1 MSHNPRIRVNR
12 MCQRLTRSCVQ
23 IALVGWLAVACST
36 VVEAVAR
43 PTPSAPHIPEGLSM
57 AVAGDVD
64 RDGYA
69 DVLVGDS
76 KAGRAFLFCG
86 SANGPLRYP
95 SWTVAGGQSN
105 AAFGALVAPAGDVN
119 NDGFADV
126 IVTAPGLNGAVYVYH
141 GSSLGLSVTPDWS
154 ATTPDSRSGSFAAR
168 AGDINGDG
176 FADILI
182 GEPAASAAGSAPG
195 KRGRVT
201 AYFGS
206 RRGLSTQPAWTV
218 ERDPTAVAELRKVD
232 QFRFDDPNL
241 RPFANVILAY
251 FGSTVPKAAPQRLS
265 AESKTPVWQR
275 WWFAVG
281 LAGMTGILVRFIAR
295 SKITQPAPRQL
306 PAEGCLPDQIL
317 DAQHALL
324 IESVTR
330 SVAAIKADRDQP
342 LCR

>member
-1 MSHNPRIRVNR
+1 MRHSLHLP
-12 MCQRLTRSCVQ
+12 CVQ
-23 IALVGWLAVACST
+23 IALLGCFSLACSS
-36 VVEAVAR
+36 VAVPAAR
-43 PTPSAPHIPEGLSM
+43 PIPEGLSI

-69 DVLVGDS
+69 DVLVGDP
-76 KAGRAFLFCG
+76 KAGRTFLFCG

-95 SWTVAGGQSN
+95 SWTVSGGQSN
-105 AAFGALVAPAGDVN
+105 AVFGASVAPAGDVN

-126 IVTAPGLNGAVYVYH
+126 IVTAPGPRGAVYVYH

-154 ATTPDSRSGSFAAR
+154 ATAPDSQFGVLAAS

-176 FADILI
+176 FADIII
-182 GEPAASAAGSAPG
+182 GEPAAGAA
-195 KRGRVT
+195 RGRVT

-206 RRGLSTQPAWTV
+206 RQGLSKEPASTV
-218 ERDPTAVAELRKVD
+218 ERDPASVTELRKVD

-241 RPFANVILAY
+241 SPFANVILAY
-251 FGSTVPKAAPQRLS
+251 FDSTMPKAVPQRVL
-265 AESKTPVWQR
+265 AGTKTPIWQR

-281 LAGMTGILVRFIAR
+281 LIGMTGVLVHFIR
-295 SKITQPAPRQL
+295 SKITQPPLRQV

-324 IESVTR
+324 IESVAR
-330 SVAAIKADRDQP
+330 SVEAIKASRDEP